1 MGNLQIAMGMKLAV
15 VVAIV
20 LSVWSLAVAMEESS
34 DAMDKLVDR
43 AANSLPSHLSD
54 DQIQMFTRLLQQKLK
69 QRGNDNAGAEND
81 LGESARTERI
91 LLTNT
96 CLKFMP
102 NIRIMATTQA
112 ECPKHTLECPKN
124 AAAEAAEDAMHAAKD
139 EAKAHSEANAKAK
152 VSSAQGEGNVKE
164 RAKKADA
171 QLKTAQAESKTANAA
186 HKRAAKAA
194 SDAKQKPQ
202 LVVDLGSD

>member
-1 MGNLQIAMGMKLAV
+1 MAMGMKLAV

-20 LSVWSLAVAMEESS
+20 LIVWSLAVAMEESS
-34 DAMDKLVDR
+34 DAMDKLVDS

-69 QRGNDNAGAEND
+69 QRGNDNTGAEND

-102 NIRIMATTQA
+102 NIRVMATTQA
-112 ECPKHTLECPKN
+112 ECPKHTLVCPKN
-124 AAAEAAEDAMHAAKD
+124 AAAEAAEDA
-139 EAKAHSEANAKAK
+139 AKAHSEANAKAK

-202 LVVDLGSD
+202 MVVDLGSD

>member
-112 ECPKHTLECPKN
+112 ECPKHTLVCPKN
-124 AAAEAAEDAMHAAKD
+124 AAAEEAEDAMHAAQDEADAAATAAKD
-139 EAKAHSEANAKAK
+139 AAKAHSEGNA
-152 VSSAQGEGNVKE
+152 KE

-202 LVVDLGSD
+202 MVVDLGSD